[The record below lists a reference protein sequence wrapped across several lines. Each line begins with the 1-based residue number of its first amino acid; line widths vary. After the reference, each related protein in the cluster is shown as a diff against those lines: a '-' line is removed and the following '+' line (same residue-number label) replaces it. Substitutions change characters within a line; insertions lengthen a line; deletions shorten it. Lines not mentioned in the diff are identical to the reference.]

1 MKVDYFVKQ
10 EKCKN
15 LAIWYYGKG
24 RIAEITYL
32 NRKITIVSPD
42 TIFLKSNDGKSIKN
56 KFALNYLHS
65 EDFTSD
71 EQLYNHNNSNFGLDF
86 FGEFDFIYENIQNG
100 STELMS
106 NDERY
111 YYTDSIEFAKSKIL
125 DDNFWIDTAK
135 PIKKVTTINT
145 NENWL
150 RFFIKEE
157 KFFHPKE
164 IN

>member
-56 KFALNYLHS
+56 KSALNYLYS

-135 PIKKVTTINT
+135 PIKKVTRINT

-157 KFFHPKE
+157 NFFHLKE